1 MCALCTCTMYIHE
14 SPPGTFILPN
24 YDVVV
29 LALGL
34 YVYVQCQ
41 PTVCIISIIHHF
53 LGQETLCHLLHCQ
66 VNPAINQHFIQGEV
80 DPRGSR

>member
-24 YDVVV
+24 YDVLV

-53 LGQETLCHLLHCQ
+53 LGQETLCHLSCRCTLCKW
-66 VNPAINQHFIQGEV
+66 
-80 DPRGSR
+80 DPGRYTAKLTLQ

>member
-1 MCALCTCTMYIHE
+1 MCALCTMYIHE

-41 PTVCIISIIHHF
+41 PTVCIIS
-53 LGQETLCHLLHCQ
+53 LGRKHYVTFHPGVHCVNGTLGDTLL
-66 VNPAINQHFIQGEV
+66 G
-80 DPRGSR
+80 